1 MINTTHQWR
10 EKEDLERVC
19 QQYPAMVLVDGL
31 LWGENAMKNFSGSVG
46 SIPFG
51 ATATITHKGKT
62 YHFKKGTNG
71 KVEVY

>member
-1 MINTTHQWR
+1 
-10 EKEDLERVC
+10 
-19 QQYPAMVLVDGL
+19 MVLVDGL
-31 LWGENAMKNFSGSVG
+31 LWDKNAMKNFSGSVG